1 VRVLSHQELLNFTLP
16 PRFWNGLAGILL
28 CCLVVPAAR
37 GIPLTYVFSGPAS
50 GTLGATA
57 FTGAQ
62 VTVTGTADTANV
74 STLGAVPADPC
85 INLTSLTINIAGLGS
100 ATAITPSVF
109 IDSPALSAWGIL
121 SGSCPGPAINW
132 VVESNPLAATYG
144 IITALGP
151 ATGTQLAGGSLP
163 TTAGT
168 LTFTAVPLTF
178 QATLSTVFTADQ
190 SDLWYILAESGWG
203 MQLVQRG
210 TIIFA
215 TLFVYGPSGTPTWY
229 VATMDYTTNLTWTG
243 DLYATTGPYFATVPF
258 NPANVIPTKVGTM
271 TWAPQNVANG
281 TLTYVVNGTTVVKNV
296 TRETLVNEDY
306 SGHYAGGLH
315 DVVTGCPNAAANGTF
330 DRGAVIDI
338 MQSGTAIT
346 IQNVD
351 ANGVTCNSAGTLNQA
366 GQMGAIPGAPF
377 VCTDGST
384 GVISFDELQVNR
396 SSVSG
401 TFSVTYSVPLGCQ
414 ASGWLGGYRG
424 TTF

>member
-1 VRVLSHQELLNFTLP
+1 MKYDLTL
-16 PRFWNGLAGILL
+16 RRLFCRGLAGSAVLFIA
-28 CCLVVPAAR
+28 VPAAI
-37 GIPLTYVFSGPAS
+37 GTPITYVFSGPAS
-50 GTLGATA
+50 GTLGATP

-62 VTVTGTADTANV
+62 VTMSATADTANITTDGGPTV
-74 STLGAVPADPC
+74 PC
-85 INLTSLTINIAGLGS
+85 INLTSLTINVAGIGS
-100 ATAITPSVF
+100 A
-109 IDSPALSAWGIL
+109 SAT
-121 SGSCPGPAINW
+121 GPNAFAVGQAQANW
-132 VVESNPLAATYG
+132 TLLGGTCSAATSQWWDESDPLAATYG
-144 IITALGP
+144 LVTSLGP
-151 ATGTQLAGGSLP
+151 TTGTQGTGGSVA
-163 TTAGT
+163 TTSGT
-168 LTFTAVPLTF
+168 LTFTAIPLTV
-178 QATLSTVFTADQ
+178 QATLDLLTTDQ

-210 TIIFA
+210 TVIFA
-215 TLFVYGPSGTPTWY
+215 TLFVYGPSGAPTWY
-229 VATMDYTTNLTWTG
+229 VATMNYTSNLTWTG
-243 DLYATTGPYFATVPF
+243 DLYATTGPYFATAPF

-271 TWAPQNVANG
+271 TWAAQNVANG
-281 TLTYVVNGTTVVKNV
+281 MLTYVVNGTTVVKNV

-338 MQSGTAIT
+338 KQSGTAIT

-351 ANGVTCNSAGTLNQA
+351 ANGVTCNSAGTLIQA

-384 GVISFDELQVNR
+384 GVISFDEMQVNR

-401 TFSVTYSVPLGCQ
+401 TFTVTYSVPLGCQ